1 MILWNDKGR
10 QRENKKETVRNKDI
24 QTPLRESERE
34 EIESGKPSS
43 RVEILELK
51 RRKEGRE
58 KNGKKGGRRLL
69 LL

>member
-1 MILWNDKGR
+1 MNEI
-10 QRENKKETVRNKDI
+10 I
-24 QTPLRESERE
+24 AERE
-34 EIESGKPSS
+34 REGGKEERESGKPSS

-69 LL
+69 